1 MDKRAALYQQFDP
14 ARPLEA
20 DSNLYVDWQRDLAD
34 ALDRDDL
41 KPRLANSISL
51 SGDEPVTRLLTGH
64 RGVGKTTELKRIK
77 RILEGHQG
85 AGFTIGRK
93 YFVSLLAAEQWLD
106 LEDVGPPDIIFHIV
120 RQLVEDLGRAGFSFA
135 PTKFAEFFKTFWD
148 TIQQSEVEL
157 KSMKIPLEAAEFGL
171 AFKQVSGARGELR
184 KLLQGQL
191 PTIYHL
197 INEVILAEARQWLK
211 QEKNCDDILVI
222 VDELDRIP
230 QKVINEQ
237 GLTNHLNIFLD
248 HAATLRSLHCNIL
261 YTIPIELAYSQ
272 RRERLKSAYSTEI
285 LSLPVIPVKQRD
297 GSDFQPGLQA
307 LCEIVRTRARQAE
320 AEDFCGQ
327 ATLERICRVS
337 GGHVRNLFILLRSSL
352 ERSSGLPIEESVVD
366 RTLRRQADDISLP
379 LRAQHWSALEKVR
392 ETKAPVEDDPDL
404 WNGLLRDLFV
414 LEYEDGQGRWYDW
427 NPLLAES
434 PRARNGAS

>member
-51 SGDEPVTRLLTGH
+51 SGNEPVTRLLTGH

-120 RQLVEDLGRAGFSFA
+120 RQLVEDLGRAGFNFA

-230 QKVINEQ
+230 QKVINKQ

-248 HAATLRSLHCNIL
+248 HAATLRSLSCNVL

-327 ATLERICRVS
+327 A
-337 GGHVRNLFILLRSSL
+337 
-352 ERSSGLPIEESVVD
+352 
-366 RTLRRQADDISLP
+366 
-379 LRAQHWSALEKVR
+379 
-392 ETKAPVEDDPDL
+392 PVEDDPDL

-414 LEYEDGQGRWYDW
+414 LEYEDGQSRWYDW

-434 PRARNGAS
+434 PQARNEAS